1 MPITPLFA
9 AIFAIIYVV
18 LSFGVIKHRFAKQ
31 VSLGDGQD
39 KQLQT
44 AIRAHGNFAEY
55 VPFALLLMWF
65 LEIVAYEFT
74 LVLIL
79 GTALLVARL
88 AHVVGLRDP
97 KKYIVL
103 RQLGTMATFAVLLF
117 SAGRLIWQ
125 YFPV

>member
-18 LSFGVIKHRFAKQ
+18 LSLTVVKHRFGKQ

-39 KQLQT
+39 KQLQK
-44 AIRAHGNFAEY
+44 AIRIHANFAEY

-65 LEIVAYEFT
+65 LEIVAYEFG

-79 GTALLVARL
+79 GTVLLVARL
-88 AHVVGLRDP
+88 AHVVGTRDP
-97 KKYIVL
+97 KNYIIF
-103 RQLGTMATFAVLLF
+103 RQVGALATFTVLLV